1 MTVTRLRATAGSAL
15 AALLL
20 TTALTGTAAPS
31 AHAATACANTTMAP
45 TASNV
50 AVVRASVLCLVN
62 NERTARGLGALAD
75 NAQLNKAAQGH
86 SQDMV
91 ARRYFS
97 HTTPEGTTFSS
108 RIFASGYATSRT
120 YRALAE
126 NIAWGSGSLGTP
138 AQIVKSWMGSSGHR
152 ANILNGNLRDSG
164 IGIAAGTPTGARTG
178 GTYTQDFGT
187 R

>member
-15 AALLL
+15 AALVL
-20 TTALTGTAAPS
+20 TITLTGTTAPS
-31 AHAATACANTTMAP
+31 AHAATACANTTTAP

-50 AVVRASVLCLVN
+50 PAIRASVHCLVN
-62 NERTARGLGALAD
+62 KERTARGLVALAG
-75 NAQLNKAAQGH
+75 NSQLDKAAQGH

-97 HTTPEGTTFSS
+97 HTTPEGVSYSS

-120 YRALAE
+120 YRSLAE

-138 AQIVKSWMGSSGHR
+138 AQIVKSWMSSPGHR
-152 ANILNGNLRDSG
+152 ANILNGRLRDSG
-164 IGIAAGTPTGARTG
+164 IGIAVGTPTGARTG